1 MKLQKFE
8 MKKIH
13 HIETDYISI
22 PVLAKKTG
30 HSVADLLMAIH
41 DYQIPVCIKLPVRMA
56 EKLTEEYRSN
66 EIKDPTKNLLPDPSS
81 FPNELPPCVCIP
93 VDRNVVERIVAC
105 PEFPHRVFQV
115 CTLENGKFVAY
126 NVHHI
131 KLHMFKAFAIL
142 LKEHANQLLKILSK
156 GTAFDDP
163 LTMRERGN
171 MLRTVGALVDI
182 LLQSHAGGGTEEAVI
197 RDILDTYPNMPGLSR
212 SNLQKIFAQSKRALE
227 CEEQPNPIY
236 LP

>member
-1 MKLQKFE
+1 
-8 MKKIH
+8 MKKIYP
-13 HIETDYISI
+13 IETDYISI
-22 PVLAKKTG
+22 PSLAKKTG

-81 FPNELPPCVCIP
+81 FPKELPPCVCIP
-93 VDRNVVERIVAC
+93 VDRNVLERIVAC

-126 NVHHI
+126 DAYHI

-171 MLRTVGALVDI
+171 MLRTIGALVDI
-182 LLQSHAGGGTEEAVI
+182 LLHHHDGGGTEDAI
-197 RDILDTYPNMPGLSR
+197 IHDILDNYQNFPGLSR
-212 SNLQKIFAQSKRALE
+212 SNLQKLFAQSKSALE
-227 CEEQPNPIY
+227 REEQPNPIY